1 MSATGESFYGG
12 AGKSHRGLGA
22 NPGVPGKEEGRAWL
36 PKLLRSWQLPLL
48 PLQQYPGR
56 LLWPPPL
63 PEGIQGLG
71 FIKSQEMA
79 AF

>member
-1 MSATGESFYGG
+1 MSATAESFYGG
-12 AGKSHRGLGA
+12 EGKAHRGLGA

-36 PKLLRSWQLPLL
+36 QKLLRSWQF
-48 PLQQYPGR
+48 
-56 LLWPPPL
+56 PPP
-63 PEGIQGLG
+63 PAAIPWETAVASPTSEGIQGLG

>member
-1 MSATGESFYGG
+1 MLTGAYEQTPGCLGG
-12 AGKSHRGLGA
+12 RRGE
-22 NPGVPGKEEGRAWL
+22 PGC
-36 PKLLRSWQLPLL
+36 RSCLEVGSSLL
-48 PLQQYPGR
+48 PLQQHPGR

-71 FIKSQEMA
+71 FLKSQEKA